1 MMMSVLFS
9 FAQKNDGGSSV
20 LSLHG
25 IKQVKTRVSISPVL
39 GLYSANKHSASGAK
53 QKLSAALSVKAEWRL
68 TKHYQDFL
76 LIGVEYMLHGVDFNS
91 YYFYKDSLQLY
102 SPSRMRY
109 AYSLTIHEL
118 DFPILLKHSFQ
129 KESNTLF
136 SQYIFAGYNYRWLI
150 ASRLN
155 IADNGTELYNQN
167 EKVIFKN
174 GAFSPINSGFICF
187 GAGFQKNIP
196 AKEKAFFAEVQF
208 KYGLN
213 ALYVHND
220 YSPSSL
226 FLNNH
231 FIYITVGS
239 KF

>member
-1 MMMSVLFS
+1 MSALCN

-20 LSLHG
+20 LSLNS
-25 IKQVKTRVSISPVL
+25 IKHVKTRLSISPVL

-53 QKLSAALSVKAEWRL
+53 QKLSVAVSAKAEWRL
-68 TKHYQDFL
+68 TRHYQDFL
-76 LIGVEYMLHGVDFNS
+76 LIGVEYMLHGADFNS

-102 SPSRMRY
+102 SQSRMHY
-109 AYSLTIHEL
+109 TYSLTMHEL

-129 KESNTLF
+129 KESNTLL

-150 ASRLN
+150 ASHLK
-155 IADNGTELYNQN
+155 IADSGAELYNQN

-174 GAFSPINSGFICF
+174 GAFSPTNSGFLCF

-226 FLNNH
+226 YLNNH
-231 FIYITVGS
+231 FIYITVGT